1 MTTYSEDS
9 DGKFIPA
16 SQRPDGTWRKARRV
30 KDGYVPQEEVP
41 LYESKG
47 KIFAKK
53 PLLPVGMCPVVAQK
67 AKEQREKE
75 QKRQQNIPGLLV
87 LNKNAGAKAK
97 AQKPTNP
104 GAKKPPEKKSSPPAT
119 HATLEDVTKQLTDV
133 QLDQDPAKKLKKLRR
148 KIREIDVIEAKLK
161 SGELKNPEKDQ
172 LDKVARKM
180 DITREIAM
188 LESQASTTQ

>member
-9 DGKFIPA
+9 EGKFIPA

-67 AKEQREKE
+67 AREQRERE
-75 QKRQQNIPGLLV
+75 QKKQQQQSIPGLLV
-87 LNKNAGAKAK
+87 LNKSTGAKAK
-97 AQKPTNP
+97 PHSAP
-104 GAKKPPEKKSSPPAT
+104 KKPPEKKTSPPVTSTA
-119 HATLEDVTKQLTDV
+119 LEDATRQLGDV
-133 QLDQDPAKKLKKLRR
+133 QLEDPAKKLKKLRR
-148 KIREIDVIEAKLK
+148 KVREIEVIEAKLK

-172 LDKVARKM
+172 LDKVARKA
-180 DITREIAM
+180 DIVREIAK
-188 LESQASTTQ
+188 LEASCAQ

>member
-9 DGKFIPA
+9 EGKFIPA

-53 PLLPVGMCPVVAQK
+53 PLLPVGMCPVVTQK
-67 AKEQREKE
+67 AKEQK
-75 QKRQQNIPGLLV
+75 QQNIPGLLV
-87 LNKNAGAKAK
+87 LNKAAGAKGK
-97 AQKPTNP
+97 PQKVPTN
-104 GAKKPPEKKSSPPAT
+104 AKKAAPKASPQGGST
-119 HATLEDVTKQLTDV
+119 VDDLTD
-133 QLDQDPAKKLKKLRR
+133 QLGAMQMQEQDPAKKLKKLRR
-148 KIREIDVIEAKLK
+148 KIREIESIESKLK

-172 LDKVARKM
+172 LDKVARKGE
-180 DITREIAM
+180 ITREIAQ
-188 LESQASTTQ
+188 LEAQASTIQ